1 MSRDWYNDGVSRVDR
16 ESLTKFLGL
25 RRFLVRFGELV
36 LLLFVGL
43 WLAASGSAQ
52 TPNGAISGLILDPS
66 GAVITNAEI
75 TIVNDATGV
84 QYFGKS
90 NDEGVYVVRNLPP
103 GPYRLQ
109 VGKTGFKTIIKPD
122 IVLNVEDALAINFT
136 LPIGAASETVTVLGG
151 APLINTESGSVS
163 TVVDRNFV
171 ENLPL
176 NGRSFNTL
184 LQLTPGVVIAASSSS
199 DQGQFSVAGQRT
211 SANNFIVD
219 GVSANFGVSPEFGLG
234 TSGTGGAQAFS
245 AVGGTSSLASV
256 EALQEFRIETSS
268 FAPEFGRSPG
278 GQVILTTRSGT
289 NSFHGGLY
297 EYFRNDV
304 LDANDWFANRAHKAR
319 APERHNDFG
328 GFLGGPIQ
336 TDKTFFFS
344 SYEAARLRQPNTQI
358 VQVPSEYA
366 RNTAPTQL
374 APFIDAYPQPD
385 NRNVVSGV
393 YAGAFTGSFSN
404 PATLNAGS
412 IRIDHTLNSKVSF
425 FGRYNEAPSETAQRT
440 QSLNELDTSNVA
452 TRTITVGTTIAF
464 NPQISDNGRA
474 NYSKQASSFASSL
487 DSFGGA
493 SPPSLGALAPG
504 LSNPGSALLA
514 FETFDTG
521 FYETGPVAKNRSA
534 QLEFADD
541 LGITM
546 GSHQLKFGAD
556 YRSIFLDLRPYQS
569 VLLYEASSVSSL
581 FSTGK
586 ALAVVGDS
594 TKPSSFL
601 SRTTS
606 IYGQDSW
613 KTTPRLTV
621 TYGLR
626 WELSPAP
633 SGRDNT
639 TLASW
644 TNVDS
649 PANLGLAPFGTPLWK
664 TTYTNFAPRIGAAY
678 SLTRDSHL
686 VLRGGTGVFYD
697 LGADSAG
704 YLGFYFPNFAT
715 QTALNVA
722 LPISSP
728 APYLPSL
735 SLLPPYP
742 NGAHGFAP
750 DLKLPL
756 SYQWNVALEKA
767 FSGQQALSVT
777 YVGQAG
783 RDLLRQEGLAKPNA
797 NFAGSFVLTKN
808 NARSNYNALQVQY
821 RRMVSAHLQ
830 VLANYS
836 WSHSLDSASNDV
848 VETVSSAVVSA
859 ARDYASSDFDVRN
872 SFSGAVTYDLP
883 MAGRSRLVRAIA
895 DNWSL
900 KAAVVA
906 RNGFPFN
913 ALAITSTISGA
924 YPRPNLVAGQPIYV
938 SGAECQTVF
947 GTRCPGGKA
956 LNPAAFS
963 TPASGQQGS
972 EGRNDIA
979 GFGLSQ
985 LDFSVSRKFPVTE
998 RVALLFQTDAFN
1010 LLNHP
1015 NFTNPIGYYLSP
1027 TFTTYLQSSQML
1039 NKGLGGL
1046 NPLFQEGG
1054 PRSLQLSLKLTF

>member
-1 MSRDWYNDGVSRVDR
+1 V
-16 ESLTKFLGL
+16 TKFLGL
-25 RRFLVRFGELV
+25 RRFLVRLGKLSLLV
-36 LLLFVGL
+36 SLAL
-43 WLAASGSAQ
+43 WLVGSAGAQ
-52 TPNGAISGLILDPS
+52 TPNGAISGLVLDPT
-66 GAVITNAEI
+66 GAVIAGADI

-90 NDEGVYVVRNLPP
+90 NEEGVYVVRNLPP

-122 IVLNVEDALAINFT
+122 VVLNVEDALAINFT
-136 LPIGAASETVTVLGG
+136 LPIGAASETVTVIGG

-184 LQLTPGVVIAASSSS
+184 LALTPGVVIAPSNAS

-211 SANNFIVD
+211 SANNFIID

-256 EALQEFRIETSS
+256 EALEEFRIETSS

-289 NSFHGGLY
+289 DAFHGGLY
-297 EYFRNDV
+297 EYFRNDA

-336 TDKTFFFS
+336 TDKTFFFL

-358 VQVPSEYA
+358 VEVPSEYA
-366 RNTAPTQL
+366 RGTAPAQL

-385 NRNVVSGV
+385 DRSVVNGV

-412 IRIDHTLNSKVSF
+412 IRIDHTLNSKVAF

-440 QSLNELDTSNVA
+440 QSLNELDTSNVG

-474 NYSKQASSFASSL
+474 NYSEQRSGFSSAL

-493 SPPSLGALAPG
+493 SPPNPSVLGPG
-504 LSNPGSALLA
+504 LANPGSALLA

-521 FYETGPVAKNRSA
+521 FYELGPVAKNRST

-541 LGITM
+541 LGITV
-546 GSHQLKFGAD
+546 GSHQLKFGGD
-556 YRSIFLDLRPYQS
+556 YRTILLDLRPYQS
-569 VLLYEASSVSSL
+569 VLLYEASSVSAL
-581 FSTGK
+581 FSTGQ
-586 ALAVVGDS
+586 ALALVGDS

-601 SRTTS
+601 SQATS
-606 IYGQDSW
+606 IYAQDSW
-613 KTTPRLTV
+613 KTRQRLTL
-621 TYGLR
+621 TYGVR
-626 WELSPAP
+626 WELAPAP
-633 SGRDNT
+633 SGRKNT

-644 TNVDS
+644 TNVS
-649 PANLGLAPFGTPLWK
+649 NPADLGLAPFGTPLWN

-678 SLTRDSHL
+678 ALSKSGDL
-686 VLRGGTGVFYD
+686 VLRGGTGIFYD

-704 YLGFYFPNFAT
+704 YLGFYFPNFLT
-715 QTALNVA
+715 QTTLNVP
-722 LPISSP
+722 LPISGP
-728 APYLPSL
+728 AAYLPTV

-742 NGAHGFAP
+742 NAAHGFSP
-750 DLKLPL
+750 DLKLPR
-756 SYQWNVALEKA
+756 SYQWNIALEKA
-767 FSGQQALSVT
+767 FAGQQALSLT

-783 RDLLRQEGLAKPNA
+783 RELLRQEGLAKPNA
-797 NFAGSFVLTKN
+797 NFAGSFVLTQN

-821 RRMVSAHLQ
+821 RRMVSKRLQ
-830 VLANYS
+830 VLANYT
-836 WSHSLDSASNDV
+836 WSHSLDNASNDV
-848 VETVSSAVVSA
+848 IETVSSAVVSA
-859 ARDYASSDFDVRN
+859 ARDYASSDFDVRK

-883 MAGRSRLVRAIA
+883 RAGGGRLLRAISG
-895 DNWSL
+895 DWSL

-913 ALAITSTISGA
+913 ALALTSTISGA
-924 YPRPNLVAGQPIYV
+924 YPRPNLVAGEPLYV
-938 SGAECQTVF
+938 SGSQCQAVF
-947 GTRCPGGKA
+947 ATQCPGGKA

-963 TPASGQQGS
+963 TPSSGQQGS

-979 GFGLSQ
+979 GFGLTQ
-985 LDFSVSRKFPVTE
+985 MDFSVSRKFPITE
-998 RVALLFQTDAFN
+998 RAAVLFQSDAFN

-1027 TFTTYLQSSQML
+1027 TFTTYLQSSEML

-1046 NPLFQEGG
+1046 NPLFQQGG

>member
-1 MSRDWYNDGVSRVDR
+1 MRLRAVV
-16 ESLTKFLGL
+16 LVAFLC
-25 RRFLVRFGELV
+25 FWF
-36 LLLFVGL
+36 
-43 WLAASGSAQ
+43 AASAAHAQ
-52 TPNGAISGLILDPS
+52 TSNGAISGLVSDPS
-66 GAVITNAEI
+66 GAIIVGADVA
-75 TIVNDATGV
+75 IVNDVTGV
-84 QYFGKS
+84 QYSGKS

-109 VGKTGFKTIIKPD
+109 VAKTGFKTIIKPD
-122 IVLNVEDALAINFT
+122 VVLNVEDALAINFT
-136 LPIGAASETVTVLGG
+136 LPVGATSETVTVTGG

-184 LQLTPGVVIAASSSS
+184 LQLTPGVVIAASNSS

-211 SANNFIVD
+211 SANNFVID

-289 NSFHGGLY
+289 NGFHGGLY

-304 LDANDWFANRAHKAR
+304 LDANDWFANRAHKGR

-336 TDKTFFFS
+336 SDKTFFFL
-344 SYEAARLRQPNTQI
+344 SYEGARLRQPNTQI

-366 RNTAPTQL
+366 RGNAPSQL

-385 NRNVVSGV
+385 NRTSVNGV

-412 IRIDHTLNSKVSF
+412 VRLDHTLNSKVSF

-440 QSLNELDTSNVA
+440 QSLNELDTTDVG

-464 NPQISDNGRA
+464 DPQISDNGRA
-474 NYSKQASSFASSL
+474 NYSKQSSNFASTL

-493 SPPSLGALAPG
+493 SPPSLSALAPG

-521 FYETGPVAKNRSA
+521 FYEAGPVAKNKST

-541 LGITM
+541 LGVTI

-569 VLLYEASSVSSL
+569 VLLYEASSVSTL
-581 FSTGK
+581 FSTGQ

-601 SRTTS
+601 SQTAS

-613 KTTPRLTV
+613 KTTSRLTL

-633 SGRDNT
+633 SGRQNT

-644 TNVDS
+644 TNIGS
-649 PANLGLAPFGTPLWK
+649 PANLGLAPFGTPLWN

-678 SLTRDSHL
+678 SLTKSGNL
-686 VLRGGTGVFYD
+686 VLRGGTGIFYD

-715 QTALNVA
+715 QTALNVP

-735 SLLPPYP
+735 SLSPPYP
-742 NGAHGFAP
+742 NAAHGFDP
-750 DLKLPL
+750 DLKLPR
-756 SYQWNVALEKA
+756 SYQWNVALEKS
-767 FSGQQALSVT
+767 FSGQQAVSLT

-783 RDLLRQEGLAKPNA
+783 RDLLRQEGLTKPNS
-797 NFAGSFVLTKN
+797 NFVGSFVLTQN

-821 RRMVSAHLQ
+821 RRMVSQRLQ
-830 VLANYS
+830 ILANYT
-836 WSHSLDSASNDV
+836 WSHSLDNASNDV

-859 ARDYASSDFDVRN
+859 ARDYASSDFDARN
-872 SFSGAVTYDLP
+872 SFSAAVTYDLP
-883 MAGRSRLVRAIA
+883 GASTGRFVRSLSG
-895 DNWSL
+895 NWSL
-900 KAAVVA
+900 KTAVVA

-913 ALAITSTISGA
+913 ALAITSTIAGA
-924 YPRPNLVAGQPIYV
+924 YPRPNLVSGEPFYV
-938 SGAECQTVF
+938 VGSQCAALF
-947 GTRCPGGKA
+947 GTVCPGGKA
-956 LNPAAFS
+956 LNPAAFA
-963 TPASGQQGS
+963 TPTSGQEGS
-972 EGRNDIA
+972 EGRNDIG
-979 GFGLSQ
+979 GFGLTQ
-985 LDFSVSRKFPVTE
+985 VDFSVSRKFPVTE
-998 RVALLFQTDAFN
+998 RVALLFQADAFN

-1015 NFTNPIGYYLSP
+1015 NFSNPIGYYLSP

-1054 PRSLQLSLKLTF
+1054 PRSLQLSLKLTL